1 MDVRQLNFL
10 PWTKAL
16 RGAGAPA
23 EIRNARGYWGVAEG
37 HEGRV
42 VCSVWSDHCDGVVGK
57 ASIPHINKGGYREAA
72 SALMPG
78 DEVIVVLRSRVSN
91 VSNVG
96 SVLPTLWRV
105 DRIDLNKTHPNNVG
119 WLFLSKTDLPIRSIS
134 HSTKE

>member
-1 MDVRQLNFL
+1 MDIRHLNFL

-16 RGAGAPA
+16 HAAGAPA
-23 EIRNARGYWGVAEG
+23 KIRNARGYWGVAEG

-72 SALMPG
+72 SALISG

-91 VSNVG
+91 EG

-105 DRIDLNKTHPNNVG
+105 DCIDLNKTHSNNVG
-119 WLFLSKTDLPIRSIS
+119 WLFLSKTNIQIGTIS
-134 HSTKE
+134 HPTKEN